1 MHIIPSKEST
11 VKVFG
16 FNNMRAFLFAIG
28 FPLTLFILSIFG
40 AFLANLLELKPYKR
54 VVKLASITFTS
65 VAVYF
70 IVWTFWYRNDFNIYL
85 YYIAICIV
93 SILSSYAIFMLLK
106 PISKKLLTLNSLSE
120 KIPKLHSDIEYINGI
135 ADLMPE
141 DDNTITYK
149 AMLDSTGD
157 DLRNKY
163 EDIERDLQNIDE
175 AKEVDN
181 NTEKFK

>member
-1 MHIIPSKEST
+1 M
-11 VKVFG
+11 KVGG
-16 FNNMRAFLFAIG
+16 F
-28 FPLTLFILSIFG
+28 
-40 AFLANLLELKPYKR
+40 
-54 VVKLASITFTS
+54 TFTFVS
-65 VAVYF
+65 VFF
-70 IVWTFWYRNDFNIYL
+70 IIWTFWYSKDLNAYL
-85 YYIAICIV
+85 YFGAIFIV
-93 SILSSYAIFMLLK
+93 STLSAYGVFMLLK
-106 PISKKLLTLNSLSE
+106 SISKKLLTLNSLSE

-163 EDIERDLQNIDE
+163 EDIERDLQSIDE

>member
-1 MHIIPSKEST
+1 
-11 VKVFG
+11 
-16 FNNMRAFLFAIG
+16 
-28 FPLTLFILSIFG
+28 
-40 AFLANLLELKPYKR
+40 
-54 VVKLASITFTS
+54 
-65 VAVYF
+65 
-70 IVWTFWYRNDFNIYL
+70 
-85 YYIAICIV
+85 
-93 SILSSYAIFMLLK
+93 MLLK